1 MQNEAITSK
10 IQDVI
15 EKIINPILNEHLG
28 GAVLREFKDGIAYVS
43 FTGSCRGCFAAEDT
57 LDNIVKPMI
66 LENVKEVY
74 DVILDQSVSEEL
86 LDFARNI
93 LNKEEIK

>member
-1 MQNEAITSK
+1 MIQNEAITSK

-15 EKIINPILNEHLG
+15 EKDINPILNEHLG
-28 GAVLREFKDGIAYVS
+28 GVFLREFDDGIAYIS

-66 LENVKEVY
+66 LNNVKEVE
-74 DVILDQSVSEEL
+74 DVVLDQSVSDEL

-93 LNKEEIK
+93 LQKR